1 MVEVLVQLVS
11 NVLVL
16 LVLEAQVLALEVLAV
31 ESEDG
36 LLIST
41 DEQTWRHVLGH
52 HVQPR
57 SIEGWTLPF
66 PWQRQCHD
74 DHLCLFGVL
83 PQHLS

>member
-1 MVEVLVQLVS
+1 MQLVS

-41 DEQTWRHVLGH
+41 DEQTWRHVPAKIFIRKQLR
-52 HVQPR
+52 R
-57 SIEGWTLPF
+57 SIC
-66 PWQRQCHD
+66 QRRIPADIIKQESSRSEY
-74 DHLCLFGVL
+74 L
-83 PQHLS
+83 

>member
-1 MVEVLVQLVS
+1 MQLVS

-41 DEQTWRHVLGH
+41 DEQTWRHVPAEIFVRKQL
-52 HVQPR
+52 R
-57 SIEGWTLPF
+57 
-66 PWQRQCHD
+66 
-74 DHLCLFGVL
+74 
-83 PQHLS
+83 